1 MPEKFCDDMPI
12 ERLLLDPQNPRLPSD
27 LTDRSQKALLQ
38 TLAASFNLVELARSI
53 ADKGFT
59 PRHAEALLTVEEPPQ
74 SNTYVVVEGNRRLA
88 TLLLLTH
95 PEKRQNAKLP
105 KEWDDL
111 AQQVRTR
118 TEELAKVPIL
128 IYENREDVDGYL
140 GFRHITGPTPWRPEP
155 KARFIAHLL
164 QDGPRKIDE
173 VVKLIGS
180 NHRTVRRYAEAYA
193 IYQQALKA
201 DIDMSEAEK
210 SFGVFYT
217 ALGWEG
223 MRKYLCLSPS
233 TKITEMPSDPVPEDQ
248 IEELSD
254 LVYMLFGNKE
264 REINP
269 VIHRG
274 TRELERLSEVLE
286 NERATET
293 LLETRDLESAWHQ
306 AGGGKREVAVAI
318 RQAHTFLTIVNG
330 RSHEFKD
337 DDTVRSEIKTLLQ
350 MARQISQNYGVNI

>member
-1 MPEKFCDDMPI
+1 ME
-12 ERLLLDPQNPRLPSD
+12 D
-27 LTDRSQKALLQ
+27 L
-38 TLAASFNLVELARSI
+38 V
-53 ADKGFT
+53 
-59 PRHAEALLTVEEPPQ
+59 
-74 SNTYVVVEGNRRLA
+74 
-88 TLLLLTH
+88 
-95 PEKRQNAKLP
+95 
-105 KEWDDL
+105 
-111 AQQVRTR
+111 
-118 TEELAKVPIL
+118 KVPIL
-128 IYENREDVDGYL
+128 IYENREEVDGYL

-201 DIDMSEAEK
+201 DIDMSEAEEAF
-210 SFGVFYT
+210 SVFYT

-233 TKITEMPSDPVPEDQ
+233 TSIKEMPSDPVPKDQ
-248 IEELSD
+248 IEELGD
-254 LVYMLFGNKE
+254 LIYMLFGNKE
-264 REINP
+264 REIEP

-286 NERATET
+286 NEKATET

-306 AGGGKREVAVAI
+306 AGGGRREVAVAI

-330 RSHEFKD
+330 RSHEFKN
-337 DDTVRSEIKTLLQ
+337 DDTVHSEIKTLLQ
-350 MARQISQNYGVNI
+350 MARQISQNYGVDI